1 MLCHLCQK
9 LSQNS
14 QIETVDAVIC
24 LQISCL
30 CLCCCQGSFSQQVF
44 LQQHCICQICCTVPV
59 DIAGNCLCLSFQC
72 QLFQLHLQVRGG
84 VKAVESLLL
93 CCQYRLV
100 YHALCNGVAGQ

>member
-1 MLCHLCQK
+1 MLCRLCQK

-14 QIETVDAVIC
+14 QIETVDAVVCLYIC
-24 LQISCL
+24 CL

-44 LQQHCICQICCTVPV
+44 LQQYCICQICCTVPV
-59 DIAGNCLCLSFQC
+59 DIAGNRRCFRFQC